1 MEADQGESW
10 RDGLGPDENQ
20 TVLDFSGYNG
30 TNRLYRFS
38 PGDFER
44 GRMDP
49 RTGIWSLRF
58 SADGRELVA
67 GASDQCLY
75 GTSPSFVFANVVYD
89 VEMRKITLKL
99 MGHTDD
105 INAVCFADPLSTNL
119 LFSGSD
125 DSIVK
130 VWDRRSMAGGR
141 AAGCLVGH
149 MEGITFVASKGDGR
163 YVISNGKD
171 QTLKLWDIRKMMERS
186 DFDALPRKDYCSGF
200 DYRWM
205 VCTV

>member
-1 MEADQGESW
+1 M
-10 RDGLGPDENQ
+10 LK
-20 TVLDFSGYNG
+20 L
-30 TNRLYRFS
+30 
-38 PGDFER
+38 
-44 GRMDP
+44 
-49 RTGIWSLRF
+49 
-58 SADGRELVA
+58 
-67 GASDQCLY
+67 
-75 GTSPSFVFANVVYD
+75 VYD

-99 MGHTDD
+99 DGHMDD

-141 AAGCLVGH
+141 EAGCLVGH

-163 YVISNGKD
+163 YVITNGKD
-171 QTLKLWDIRKMMERS
+171 QVLKLWDIRKMMERT
-186 DFDALPRKDYCSGF
+186 DFDALSRKDYCSGF

-205 VCTV
+205 VLPAGTFE